1 MGEITSALT
10 QCLSKTGNSGLPL
23 VSLNQ
28 DKSGL
33 PCQFDL
39 IVADTPPTYAPS
51 FQTRVLVCAAGCAI
65 ETTGHFP
72 HATVITYGAGAKDSV
87 SLSACSDHGE
97 LVCFQRVITPIMG
110 DAPGLGEVSVPIFG
124 GNPNTGLA
132 IAAVFRYL
140 GLV

>member
-1 MGEITSALT
+1 M
-10 QCLSKTGNSGLPL
+10 
-23 VSLNQ
+23 VSLNRDTQ
-28 DKSGL
+28 GL
-33 PCQFDL
+33 PQTFDL
-39 IVADTPPTYAPS
+39 IVADCAPTYAPQ
-51 FQTRVLVCAAGCAI
+51 FETRVLICAAGNAI
-65 ETTGHFP
+65 ETAGHFP
-72 HATVITYGAGAKDSV
+72 HATVISYGAGAKDSV

-97 LVCFQRVITPIMG
+97 LVCFQRVITPILG